1 MNKDP
6 TMTPEFRAA
15 ILQALQLTR
24 SQNVMEA
31 TRVIQRAIADLQRP
45 APPVDEPRERA
56 PALPPPPEVTR
67 TADAVEPPP
76 QPFLNTD
83 STVKTDFSAAMRQ
96 ALQLTR
102 AQNAQNVMEATRV
115 IQRALAG
122 RSPAA
127 PPVDEPWER
136 APALPPPPE
145 VTRTADAVEPPQ
157 QRAHTANSGEAATE
171 RRPSGR
177 PRRRLGDVL
186 KLLRQAE
193 LSGLGRGA
201 APLPGLR
208 KAPTVVAPEGAAY
221 LGRSFACA
229 AGARDYK
236 VYVPSGAEGR
246 ALPLIVMLHGC
257 TQHPDDFAVGTG
269 MNRLA
274 EERGFI
280 VAYPGR
286 PASANPSTCW
296 NWFDR
301 AHQRRDE
308 GEPAILA
315 GVTRAVMAEFAV
327 DPARVYVAGLSSG
340 GAMAAILSATYP
352 ELYAAAGVHS
362 GLPHGAAAD
371 VPSGLAA
378 MRGAAKPAPG
388 KGRANGRVRTIVFH
402 GANDKI
408 VNRRTPRR
416 SWPTSAPRC
425 PSPRRNCYWTAS
437 RAGAPTRAPSS
448 RTRAAFPM
456 PNAGPSTGSDTPG
469 PAASPKGRSPTPR
482 DPTPRARCCAS
493 FWKQRRGR
501 ASRVCLRDKIDGSKS
516 DRLRRPPGELT
527 AGEFRAE

>member
-1 MNKDP
+1 MN
-6 TMTPEFRAA
+6 PEFRAA

-76 QPFLNTD
+76 Q
-83 STVKTDFSAAMRQ
+83 
-96 ALQLTR
+96 
-102 AQNAQNVMEATRV
+102 
-115 IQRALAG
+115 
-122 RSPAA
+122 
-127 PPVDEPWER
+127 
-136 APALPPPPE
+136 
-145 VTRTADAVEPPQ
+145 
-157 QRAHTANSGEAATE
+157 RAHTANSGEAATE

-186 KLLRQAE
+186 KLLRQAK

-280 VAYPGR
+280 VAYPEQ
-286 PASANPSTCW
+286 PSSANLAACW
-296 NWFDR
+296 NWFDL
-301 AHQRRDE
+301 AHQKRDE

-327 DPARVYVAGLSSG
+327 DPVRVYVAGLSAG

-378 MRGAAKPAPG
+378 MRGAAKPPPG

-408 VNRRTPRR
+408 VN
-416 SWPTSAPRC
+416 
-425 PSPRRNCYWTAS
+425 PSNAEAILADV
-437 RAGAPTRAPSS
+437 RAARVRDDGARVGAPA
-448 RTRAAFPM
+448 
-456 PNAGPSTGSDTPG
+456 
-469 PAASPKGRSPTPR
+469 R
-482 DPTPRARCCAS
+482 DAV
-493 FWKQRRGR
+493 Q
-501 ASRVCLRDKIDGSKS
+501 
-516 DRLRRPPGELT
+516 
-527 AGEFRAE
+527 

>member
-1 MNKDP
+1 MN
-6 TMTPEFRAA
+6 PEFRAA

-83 STVKTDFSAAMRQ
+83 STMKTDFSAAMRQ

-102 AQNAQNVMEATRV
+102 AQNVQNVMEATRV

-280 VAYPGR
+280 VAYPEQ
-286 PASANPSTCW
+286 PSSANLAACW
-296 NWFDR
+296 NWFDL
-301 AHQRRDE
+301 AHQKRDE

-327 DPARVYVAGLSSG
+327 DPARVYVAGLSAG

-378 MRGAAKPAPG
+378 MRGAGLAAPR

-408 VNRRTPRR
+408 VNPSNAEAILADVRAALSEPAQELLLDGVAGGRAYTRTIVTDARGVPHAECWAIDGLGHAWSGGIPEGSFTDAQGPDASREMLRFFLEATPREGV
-416 SWPTSAPRC
+416 PC
-425 PSPRRNCYWTAS
+425 V
-437 RAGAPTRAPSS
+437 SS
-448 RTRAAFPM
+448 
-456 PNAGPSTGSDTPG
+456 
-469 PAASPKGRSPTPR
+469 
-482 DPTPRARCCAS
+482 
-493 FWKQRRGR
+493 
-501 ASRVCLRDKIDGSKS
+501 
-516 DRLRRPPGELT
+516 
-527 AGEFRAE
+527 